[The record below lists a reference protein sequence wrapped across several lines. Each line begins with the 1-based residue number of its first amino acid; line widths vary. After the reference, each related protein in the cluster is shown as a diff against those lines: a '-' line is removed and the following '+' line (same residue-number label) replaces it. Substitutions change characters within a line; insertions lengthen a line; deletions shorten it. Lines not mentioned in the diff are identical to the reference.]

1 MIATKNFIGFYE
13 AGTRQSLARKTWKIT
28 ILDRP
33 ELNFEDGVTLGVGG
47 VE

>member
-33 ELNFEDGVTLGVGG
+33 ELKFEDGVTLGVGG